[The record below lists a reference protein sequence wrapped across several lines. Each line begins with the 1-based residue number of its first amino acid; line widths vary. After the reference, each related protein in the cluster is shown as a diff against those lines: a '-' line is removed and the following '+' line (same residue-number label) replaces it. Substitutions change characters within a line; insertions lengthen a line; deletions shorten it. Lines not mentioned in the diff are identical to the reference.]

1 MSSECTESSFLDRWF
16 QRSTQS
22 GTAWWVIVW
31 VTLYGV
37 LSATQLFIWLA
48 ALASIVFLILTRGD
62 WAKTPG
68 AGIYWILLACFLI
81 PGLLSLPG
89 AVDTER
95 ALSTNGRLLAYGLA
109 GLLFLRLAPT
119 EKQWPNTVM
128 WLTGVLLLWC
138 LDGMIQEWRGV
149 SLSGYPLFTGLPEG
163 HKVTGSMGLD
173 YGPHLAVLSPLL
185 FEAVRMHGRRLPMLW
200 LAVPVLVVAV
210 SLSASRYSLFLLLFS
225 IAVFLPLWAR
235 ALGRRSALTLLVG
248 VIAGLMIPVMALPHL
263 AERLMLALG
272 SLSLNAED
280 YNAGFAFRPELWRA
294 SWIVFLENWLNG
306 VGIRGSGLAMEPI
319 LAASL
324 IFPESLQ
331 SQLWHPHLG
340 VLEIA
345 ADTGMIGVAGY
356 LVFLLLMYRAFFR
369 MHARQHFAGAT
380 FLLVA
385 FLALFPFSSALSM
398 YSFPTGELAWPA
410 LALALGSYFRGR

>member
-62 WAKTPG
+62 WAKTHG
-68 AGIYWILLACFLI
+68 AGSYWILLACFLI

-149 SLSGYPLFTGLPEG
+149 SLSGYPLFAGLPEG

-235 ALGRRSALTLLVG
+235 ALGWRSALTLLVG
-248 VIAGLMIPVMALPHL
+248 VIAGLMIPCMALPHL

-319 LAASL
+319 LSASQ

-331 SQLWHPHLG
+331 SQLWHPHFGL
-340 VLEIA
+340 LEIA
-345 ADTGMIGVAGY
+345 ADTGIIGVVGY
-356 LVFLLLMYRAFFR
+356 AVFLILIGRAFLR
-369 MHARQHFAGAT
+369 MHVRQHFAAAT
-380 FLLVA
+380 FLLTA

-398 YSFPTGELAWPA
+398 YSFPTAGLAWPA
-410 LALALGSYFRGR
+410 LALALGGHFNNR

>member
-1 MSSECTESSFLDRWF
+1 MSSEPMESPLLDRWF
-16 QRSTQS
+16 QRCTQT
-22 GTAWWVIVW
+22 GTAWWLIVW
-31 VTLYGV
+31 VAMYGV
-37 LSATQLFIWLA
+37 LSATQLLMWLA
-48 ALASIVFLILTRGD
+48 ALASIAFLLLTRGS

-68 AGIYWILLACFLI
+68 ARVYWILLACFLV

-89 AVDTER
+89 AVDAER
-95 ALSTNGRLLAYGLA
+95 AVSTNARLLAYGLA
-109 GLLFLRLAPT
+109 GFLFLRLAPT
-119 EKQWPNTVM
+119 EKQWPTTVM

-200 LAVPVLVVAV
+200 LAVPVLVTAV
-210 SLSASRYSLFLLLFS
+210 SLSASRYSLFLLLVS
-225 IAVFLPLWAR
+225 AAAFLPLWAR
-235 ALGRRSALTLLVG
+235 ALGWRGTLILLAG
-248 VIAGLMIPVMALPHL
+248 VSVGLMIPVVALPHL
-263 AERLMLALG
+263 AERLFLALG
-272 SLSLNAED
+272 SLSLNPED
-280 YNAGFAFRPELWRA
+280 YNTGFAFRPELWRA

-345 ADTGMIGVAGY
+345 ADTGIIGVVGY
-356 LVFLLLMYRAFFR
+356 GVFLLLMCRAFFK
-369 MHARQHFAGAT
+369 MHALENYAGAT

-398 YSFPTGELAWPA
+398 YSFPTGGLAWPA
-410 LALALGSYFRGR
+410 LALALGGHFGRR